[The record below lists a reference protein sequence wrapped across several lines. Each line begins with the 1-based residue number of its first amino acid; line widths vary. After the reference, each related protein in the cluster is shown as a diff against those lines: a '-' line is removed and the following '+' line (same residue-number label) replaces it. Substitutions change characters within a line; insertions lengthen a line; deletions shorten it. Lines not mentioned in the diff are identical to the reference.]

1 MSKHREISLSVAKNQ
16 QEFQQVEVRSE
27 KDNFQTKELQ
37 ASSNFVKP
45 SMRSEGRRKK

>member
-37 ASSNFVKP
+37 GPSNFVKP